1 MKTLFSI
8 ALLVALALLSLH
20 GSIDPHAAL
29 AVAFAPAWV
38 ASDSTMSGQ
47 QLNSAYTIGAN
58 PAFLQGIEPSGMYVQ
73 GFDPSLG
80 IGEFVYGQWSN
91 ATGCVAGNVC
101 EGTQT
106 LFTNGSSIVLI
117 TSFQLWQGTANSG
130 KALGVALATLAQN
143 QFGWFQIQ
151 GNALVVTNGT
161 DVVGSPAYYQA
172 NGVVSSTAVASKQ
185 MLSSQFVVAAS
196 ANFGAAVFVVG
207 TGTVQPALSATNAVA
222 NVQSPH
228 AQGAIT

>member
-1 MKTLFSI
+1 MRLLLNI
-8 ALLVALALLSLH
+8 ALLALVIGLAVFGSHDTAL
-20 GSIDPHAAL
+20 L

-38 ASDSTMSGQ
+38 GTDSAMSGQ
-47 QLNSAYTIGAN
+47 QLNSSYVIGSN
-58 PAFLQGIEPSGMYVQ
+58 PAFLQGQEPSGMYIQ
-73 GFDPSLG
+73 GSDVSLG

-101 EGTQT
+101 EATQT
-106 LFTNGSSIVLI
+106 LFTNGSSIVLVS
-117 TSFQLWQGTANSG
+117 SFQLWQGTANSG
-130 KALGVALATLAQN
+130 KALAVAQTTLAQN

-185 MLSSQFVVAAS
+185 MLSAVFVVAAA
-196 ANFGAAVFVVG
+196 ANFGSAVFVSG
-207 TGTVQPALSATNAVA
+207 TGTVQPALSATNAVV
-222 NVQSPH
+222 NIQSPH

>member
-1 MKTLFSI
+1 MRILISLL
-8 ALLVALALLSLH
+8 LLVGLALLAVYA
-20 GSIDPHAAL
+20 DPSHAML

-38 ASDSTMSGQ
+38 ASDSTMSAQ
-47 QLNSAYTIGAN
+47 QLNSAYTIGGN
-58 PAFLQGIEPSGMYVQ
+58 PAFLQGQEPSGMYVQ
-73 GFDPSLG
+73 GSDASLG

-130 KALGVALATLAQN
+130 KALGVALTTLAQN

-161 DVVGSPAYYQA
+161 DVVGNPAYWQA
-172 NGVVSSTAVASKQ
+172 NGVISSTAVASKQ

-196 ANFGAAVFVVG
+196 ANFGSAVFVVG

-222 NVQSPH
+222 NIQSPH